1 MRLLHNIGDIRHSNY
16 HTRDQI
22 LKSNE
27 PLGFDGIYLNVYEN
41 KDILKEKSKLYRENN
56 SDKLKESDKKWRII
70 VDGIEHLVDEIE
82 IKCKSFT
89 STDYITCNSKNVS
102 FVTKKNQFKAIVL

>member
-1 MRLLHNIGDIRHSNY
+1 MDIKIRFNTSF
-16 HTRDQI
+16 
-22 LKSNE
+22 
-27 PLGFDGIYLNVYEN
+27 P
-41 KDILKEKSKLYRENN
+41 EK
-56 SDKLKESDKKWRII
+56 SDKKWRII